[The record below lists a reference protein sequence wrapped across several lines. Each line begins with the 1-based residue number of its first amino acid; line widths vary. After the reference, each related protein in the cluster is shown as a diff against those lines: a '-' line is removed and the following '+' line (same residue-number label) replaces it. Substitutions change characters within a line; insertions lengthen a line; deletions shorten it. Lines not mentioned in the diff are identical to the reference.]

1 MDKNLPLVSVLILS
15 YNQSDYILEAIN
27 SVLSQTYKNI
37 EIILLDDCSVDD
49 TKRIIQKLEMP
60 GNLKFISIFNE
71 KNLGIVK
78 NLNQGCRLAKGKY
91 IALLAADD
99 KWTETKL
106 EMQVDF
112 MERNTDVV
120 ITGGY
125 MNIIDSNGKIIYQE
139 DEHNLILKNLTFEQ
153 IIQDNILPAGSLL
166 LRRDYLESV
175 NFFDERFYYEDWPLL
190 LKTLSNHKKVVKL
203 PFVFLIYRK
212 HSSNTGSVKNIKFAY
227 EQLRVVMQ
235 YQNYANFK
243 EIFYFYSKIFL
254 KSLSYYKN
262 KMFGFRKFFEILSF
276 YNLRFFFRF
285 LFFLFFKWRT

>member
-60 GNLKFISIFNE
+60 ENLKFISIFNE

-106 EMQVDF
+106 EKQVDF